1 MREKTQVNSVAAGHT
16 RWILALF
23 AGVLGGFLLAVCLN
37 LLPLTA
43 AQPEAEKQ
51 AVPVEQAL
59 EGSFVQVA
67 REAGPA
73 VVSISTERTEILG
86 ASPRSFNFFGD
97 EEFEQFFGQFFR
109 DFFGEI
115 PEREYKQKGMGSG
128 FIIDEDGYILTNQ
141 HVVQDAD
148 KITVTL
154 PDGRNFAAELK
165 GSDMR
170 SDLAI
175 IKIKAE
181 HLPVLKLGNSDALQ
195 IGQWA
200 IALGNPY
207 GFAVGSAEP
216 TVTVGIISAL
226 NRSLPQMYQSRNYTD
241 LIQTDAAINPGNSGG
256 PLVNIKGEAIGINVA
271 IFTPSGG
278 NVGIG
283 FAIPINDAKQI
294 LNRLISGE
302 KVLYGWVGLSV
313 QDMDEQL
320 ARYFGIADRQGALV
334 MKVLP
339 GGPAEKAG
347 FKEGDVLKKFAG
359 QPCVDVK
366 SLLREI
372 NKIKVGDVVDV
383 EVIRE
388 KRKQI
393 LNVQVGERPGEIKE
407 SEPKA
412 QAQEVSWRCIEA
424 REITPETSRRYNL
437 GGTEGVVVS
446 RVAANSPAAQAG
458 IVPGDV
464 LVAVNREL
472 IKNLEDYRRVVAAV
486 QGDALVRTERG
497 FVVIKE

>member
-1 MREKTQVNSVAAGHT
+1 MVKKRKKQLRGWEIGST
-16 RWILALF
+16 RWILALCRNLGMPKNF
-23 AGVLGGFLLAVCLN
+23 FPRTLYSALAGVLGGFLLAGQF
-37 LLPLTA
+37 LPLTA
-43 AQPEAEKQ
+43 AQSVTGKSSAPDKQ
-51 AVPVEQAL
+51 IKSDEETSSVEQAL
-59 EGSFVQVA
+59 ENSFVKVA
-67 REAGPA
+67 KEAGPA
-73 VVSISTERTEILG
+73 VVSISTERVEKMS
-86 ASPRSFNFFGD
+86 SPRGSFNFFGD
-97 EEFEQFFGQFFR
+97 DEFEQFFDQYFK

-128 FIIDEDGYILTNQ
+128 FIIDAEGYILTNQ

-154 PDGRNFAAELK
+154 PDGRNCAAELK

-170 SDLAI
+170 SDLAV
-175 IKIKAE
+175 IKIEAQN
-181 HLPVLKLGNSDALQ
+181 LPVLKLGDSDGVR

-271 IFTPSGG
+271 IFTTSGG

-294 LNRLISGE
+294 LTRLISGE

-320 ARYFGIADRQGALV
+320 AEYFGISDRQGALV
-334 MKVLP
+334 MKVLE
-339 GGPAEKAG
+339 GSPAQKAG
-347 FKEGDVLKKFAG
+347 FKEGDVIKKFAG
-359 QPCVDVK
+359 QACMDVK

-372 NKIKVGDVVDV
+372 N
-383 EVIRE
+383 
-388 KRKQI
+388 
-393 LNVQVGERPGEIKE
+393 
-407 SEPKA
+407 
-412 QAQEVSWRCIEA
+412 
-424 REITPETSRRYNL
+424 
-437 GGTEGVVVS
+437 
-446 RVAANSPAAQAG
+446 
-458 IVPGDV
+458 
-464 LVAVNREL
+464 
-472 IKNLEDYRRVVAAV
+472 
-486 QGDALVRTERG
+486 
-497 FVVIKE
+497 